1 MIYIHYLI
9 WINFFIIV
17 GLVNNLPIYFPK
29 TLFIDNDKIILG
41 FKGQINILDIKSGN
55 FEKTFMVGKEI
66 DVHG

>member
-1 MIYIHYLI
+1 MP
-9 WINFFIIV
+9 V
-17 GLVNNLPIYFPK
+17 YFPK
-29 TLFIDNDKIILG
+29 TLFIDNGKIILG